1 MGVVSSEISI
11 SEKVGNNPFPAF
23 LYFQRFTASPA
34 RVAQVSRHLPGRLR
48 RLRRSHGICRGVC
61 AGCAGLAA
69 FAAAFAQV
77 ALGLTAFTG
86 AAGEKCAEAK
96 NCLRR
101 TLVSVGAEERFP
113 KRLKE
118 TSMNELFSDESV
130 NMLLYN
136 GKLFGNMWDAMFS
149 KVENFILVHDRRN
162 FPLSSTFVP
171 CNTARKWLE

>member
-1 MGVVSSEISI
+1 M
-11 SEKVGNNPFPAF
+11 FA
-23 LYFQRFTASPA
+23 Q
-34 RVAQVSRHLPGRLR
+34 VAQVSWHLPGRLR

-96 NCLRR
+96 DCLRR